1 MTGDGEIDPLD
12 AAILRLTQDAGAGK
26 SISPSDVAMALEPQD
41 GEWQKLLPRIRARA
55 VELVHAGKIEI
66 LRKGKPVPNPEGAK
80 GVIRLRAKLD
90 V

>member
-55 VELVHAGKIEI
+55 VELVHTGKIEI

-80 GVIRLRAKLD
+80 GVIRLRAKFD

>member
-12 AAILRLTQDAGAGK
+12 AAILQLTRDAGTGK

-90 V
+90 A

>member
-1 MTGDGEIDPLD
+1 MDPLD
-12 AAILRLTQDAGAGK
+12 ATILRLTQEAGAGK

-80 GVIRLRAKLD
+80 GVIRLRIVSK
-90 V
+90 

>member
-1 MTGDGEIDPLD
+1 MTGDGEIDSIES
-12 AAILRLTQDAGAGK
+12 AILRLTQDAGAGK

-55 VELVHAGKIEI
+55 VELVHAGKIDI

-80 GVIRLRAKLD
+80 GVIRLRAKFD